1 MAHHTNKV
9 KSDEIPLQL
18 KSSVLV
24 AVGSNMRSKS
34 GSPEETILAG
44 IELLVAAGAII
55 KGQSHFYRTPAFPA
69 GSGPEYVNGALEILV
84 NWTEQDT
91 LVNLHA
97 VEEKLG
103 RSRIMRWEQRA
114 IDLDF
119 LAIGDVVCPSPE
131 IVRHWMNLP
140 LEQQKN
146 YAPEELILPHPRLHA
161 RAFVL
166 VPLAEIAPQWVHPI
180 LKLTVTQMLERLPS
194 KDRDQ
199 IKYIQ

>member
-84 NWTEQDT
+84 NWSRTRYFSQSSCGRRK
-91 LVNLHA
+91 VGSQSNYA
-97 VEEKLG
+97 LG
-103 RSRIMRWEQRA
+103 TACNRSR
-114 IDLDF
+114 F
-119 LAIGDVVCPSPE
+119 FS
-131 IVRHWMNLP
+131 HWRCGL
-140 LEQQKN
+140 
-146 YAPEELILPHPRLHA
+146 
-161 RAFVL
+161 
-166 VPLAEIAPQWVHPI
+166 
-180 LKLTVTQMLERLPS
+180 S
-194 KDRDQ
+194 
-199 IKYIQ
+199 

>member
-1 MAHHTNKV
+1 
-9 KSDEIPLQL
+9 
-18 KSSVLV
+18 
-24 AVGSNMRSKS
+24 MRSKS

-119 LAIGDVVCPSPE
+119 LAIGDVV
-131 IVRHWMNLP
+131 
-140 LEQQKN
+140 
-146 YAPEELILPHPRLHA
+146 
-161 RAFVL
+161 
-166 VPLAEIAPQWVHPI
+166 
-180 LKLTVTQMLERLPS
+180 
-194 KDRDQ
+194 
-199 IKYIQ
+199 